1 MTSSL
6 DVNKMSLHSTHL
18 QELCHILISFFGV
31 NTSANINYIIQQNLV
46 HSSLSDLLY
55 HICIHCTTVTETKFL
70 SLFALY
76 TGNIIPKS
84 LINLSVRKDHMFI
97 TKSKTGHPWNLAI
110 IKHFYLTVQVTYHS
124 HTIIQQ

>member
-55 HICIHCTTVTETKFL
+55 HIMYTTVTETKFL
-70 SLFALY
+70 ICFVY
-76 TGNIIPKS
+76 
-84 LINLSVRKDHMFI
+84 R
-97 TKSKTGHPWNLAI
+97 
-110 IKHFYLTVQVTYHS
+110 
-124 HTIIQQ
+124 